1 MQVPVKQSLR
11 KLGCVSTFVK
21 VKVLAILTS
30 VKKLYKNRRSN
41 RVFVLGLSDIVA
53 WMLYTSPPE
62 KVGTDVLK
70 GG

>member
-11 KLGCVSTFVK
+11 KLGWVSIFVK

-30 VKKLYKNRRSN
+30 MKKLYTNRRSN

-53 WMLYTSPPE
+53 WMLYTSPP
-62 KVGTDVLK
+62 GK
-70 GG
+70 GKN